1 MIQSRDLVFYML
13 ISFVSNFY
21 YLFIKAKY
29 FMFFAMYDLYNHA
42 LFSIFSSL
50 HPRQNHFFYLS
61 GKTLSVFFHIV
72 YDAILNSW
80 SIVPINNWNLF
91 WLSIVFYM
99 REIFLRY
106 GYLVCTSKLVSSPPL
121 EMVQFFPDVMY
132 FIKCGH
138 RAAGY
143 MLY

>member
-1 MIQSRDLVFYML
+1 ML
-13 ISFVSNFY
+13 SSQN
-21 YLFIKAKY
+21 LA
-29 FMFFAMYDLYNHA
+29 LYIHGKTT
-42 LFSIFSSL
+42 FSIF
-50 HPRQNHFFYLS
+50 HEKQVF
-61 GKTLSVFFHIV
+61 FFHIV
-72 YDAILNSW
+72 YDAILNSY

-91 WLSIVFYM
+91 WLSMVFYM
-99 REIFLRY
+99 RKIFLWY
-106 GYLVCTSKLVSSPPL
+106 EYLVCTSILVSSPPL